1 MATLRDGGVD
11 SNDRRVLEGE
21 ALFLR
26 VLLAS
31 SAGEATLAEAT
42 APEYRTKPYPDGGR
56 WRGAI
61 PKRLAGRG
69 IVGALVADD
78 GRLESHRSPR
88 VSRRAGVALV
98 WRILDADAARQ
109 RLRDLTALLGR
120 PPRPRQP
127 TLFDD
132 VPDDAAE

>member
-42 APEYRTKPYPDGGR
+42 APEYRAKPYPDGGR

-78 GRLESHRSPR
+78 GRLESARSPR
-88 VSRRAGVALV
+88 VARRSGIAVV
-98 WRILDADAARQ
+98 WRLLNAEAARQ
-109 RLRDLTALLGR
+109 RLRDLTQQLGK
-120 PPRPRQP
+120 PPRPRQRG
-127 TLFDD
+127 LFDD
-132 VPDDAAE
+132 LDD